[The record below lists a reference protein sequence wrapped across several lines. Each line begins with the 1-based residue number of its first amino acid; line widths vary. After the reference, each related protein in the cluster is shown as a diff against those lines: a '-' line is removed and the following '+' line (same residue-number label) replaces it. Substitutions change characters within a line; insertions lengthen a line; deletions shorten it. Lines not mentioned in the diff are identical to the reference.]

1 MFTSLCPAE
10 LSDQPSQE
18 PAALRCFLLL
28 RHRSLEAV
36 LWQSLPCFGRNA
48 KLAMLRGGTPV
59 ARCTLQALCPESS
72 PPASTCRALP
82 SSSSASAWTLSVP
95 IMRAAEHI
103 CVLLLRQLCSLVDV
117 ACSCPVAGLFF
128 WTQRKACHKWLDP
141 SSEHPLPRIFT
152 SFATSFSA
160 TMHAAEHMDGVQKGR
175 FCSCAPDC
183 VQLNWLTNP
192 ASYKRRSKKKGR
204 RRHVAFYF

>member
-1 MFTSLCPAE
+1 MRFASKA
-10 LSDQPSQE
+10 
-18 PAALRCFLLL
+18 
-28 RHRSLEAV
+28 
-36 LWQSLPCFGRNA
+36 
-48 KLAMLRGGTPV
+48 
-59 ARCTLQALCPESS
+59 TLQLGRRRLQLSC
-72 PPASTCRALP
+72 CRA
-82 SSSSASAWTLSVP
+82 V
-95 IMRAAEHI
+95 
-103 CVLLLRQLCSLVDV
+103 
-117 ACSCPVAGLFF
+117 F

-141 SSEHPLPRIFT
+141 SSAHPLPRIFT